1 MHIVT
6 VYNCISCANS
16 YLLLLSTLHV
26 TPDPAAKDQAF
37 EHEAVC
43 ERACPTPAIALERQ
57 L

>member
-1 MHIVT
+1 MHVVT

-26 TPDPAAKDQAF
+26 TPDPAANDQAF
-37 EHEAVC
+37 ELVAVC
-43 ERACPTPAIALERQ
+43 ERARSTPAIALERQ